1 MKEKKC
7 ALCGKLYNNKRYK
20 YCSIDCCVSANHI
33 KQTSILKVCLK
44 CGKEFQGQ
52 KKQKY
57 CSDECAR
64 RVNTRTTMNG
74 KTEKRCT
81 VCMEWKQLTECYH
94 KDKSKYDGYA
104 VVCKLCSIKKSVARS
119 KTKHGKEL
127 RAKSRIRNIE
137 TIRRYTKQRQPL
149 MNEREK
155 IRSKTDLSFQLN
167 RRMRCLL
174 WKGLRENKGGQKWQD
189 LTGYTIADLK
199 KNLQRKFTRGMT
211 WERFMAGEI
220 HIDHKIPRS
229 AFNYSHPED
238 YDFKKCWSLRNLQPM
253 WAEDNLHKSDRL
265 DKPYQPSLAIGG

>member
-1 MKEKKC
+1 MEFKMKEKKC

-64 RVNTRTTMNG
+64 RVNTRTTMNS

-149 MNEREK
+149 MNELEK
-155 IRSKTDLSFQLN
+155 RLVE
-167 RRMRCLL
+167 LL
-174 WKGLRENKGGQKWQD
+174 DGKQKKPEKE
-189 LTGYTIADLK
+189 G
-199 KNLQRKFTRGMT
+199 TR
-211 WERFMAGEI
+211 
-220 HIDHKIPRS
+220 
-229 AFNYSHPED
+229 
-238 YDFKKCWSLRNLQPM
+238 
-253 WAEDNLHKSDRL
+253 
-265 DKPYQPSLAIGG
+265 PYNFATLAIPDVRKEKKKKSKG